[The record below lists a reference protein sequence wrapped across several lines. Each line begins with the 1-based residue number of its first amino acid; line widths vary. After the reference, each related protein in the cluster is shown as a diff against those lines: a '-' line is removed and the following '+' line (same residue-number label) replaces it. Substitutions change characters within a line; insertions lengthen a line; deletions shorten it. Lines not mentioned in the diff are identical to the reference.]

1 MSTPEHERHEMI
13 AIPIPVELTDCGIW
27 VFRQTP
33 VAGDL
38 LLCRAPSGMDR
49 WIVKAVTAEGL
60 ELGDTGVGD
69 DYGFEILI
77 PFSSVA
83 VTLG

>member
-1 MSTPEHERHEMI
+1 MI
-13 AIPIPVELTDCGIW
+13 AIPIPVEITNCGIW
-27 VFRQTP
+27 VFEQTP

-38 LLCRAPSGMDR
+38 LLCRAPSGIVDR

-60 ELGDTGVGD
+60 ELGDTTSGD

-83 VTLG
+83 LGRP